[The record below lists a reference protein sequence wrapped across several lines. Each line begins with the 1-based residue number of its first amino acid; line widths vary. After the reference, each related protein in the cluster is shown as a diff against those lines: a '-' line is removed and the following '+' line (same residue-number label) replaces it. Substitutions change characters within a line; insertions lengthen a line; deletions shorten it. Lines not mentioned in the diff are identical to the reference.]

1 MGEGT
6 DDLVNARRNMERS
19 IREIDRNM
27 NVVNNTTNI
36 NNPGV
41 NDACVKILKVML
53 QELQSIN
60 INTAETA
67 NNISNIEIVSANE
80 PVYGTTAPVGK
91 NRNNKNIKHSNQNT
105 GYDIA
110 RRIASYK

>member
-1 MGEGT
+1 
-6 DDLVNARRNMERS
+6 MERNL
-19 IREIDRNM
+19 REIDRNM

-60 INTAETA
+60 NNTAETA
-67 NNISNIEIVSANE
+67 NNINNIEIVSPN
-80 PVYGTTAPVGK
+80 TPVG
-91 NRNNKNIKHSNQNT
+91 NTQINNKHKKDINHSNPKT

-110 RRIASYK
+110 RKNSII